1 MVQRPA
7 TFSRSNFRVKT
18 KENDMTHLEQCIENL
33 KLAVAARD
41 QDLAGH
47 VEEAERE
54 LDAIALL
61 FSGTDLPEGLLTHD
75 QFKQKL
81 NKG

>member
-1 MVQRPA
+1 MGLIGERLVFIREH
-7 TFSRSNFRVKT
+7 VKT

-33 KLAVAARD
+33 KLAVDARD
-41 QDLAGH
+41 RDLARH

-54 LDAIALL
+54 IDAIALL
-61 FSGTDLPEGLLTHD
+61 FGGPDLPEGLLTHD